1 MSVMI
6 RLKKAS
12 ASRGR
17 YNYRVVVINKANSR
31 DGKTIEEIGYYDA
44 AKNPASLKIDKER
57 YDYWVKNGA
66 QPSDTVA
73 RLYKKIK

>member
-73 RLYKKIK
+73 SLYKKIK

>member
-6 RLKKAS
+6 RLKKVS
-12 ASRGR
+12 TSRGR
-17 YNYRVVVINKANSR
+17 YNFRVAVINKTSAR
-31 DGKTIEEIGYYDA
+31 DARTIEEIGYYDP

-73 RLYKKIK
+73 SLYKKVK